1 MLTDKTLCAIHLI
14 QISAGD
20 RVIQSSN
27 QGQMSGWATNTGFCL
42 YKGAHFLI
50 GPGLKQLY
58 NTHLDGLKN

>member
-27 QGQMSGWATNTGFCL
+27 QGQMSGWAINTGSCL
-42 YKGAHFLI
+42 YKGAHFLYSI
-50 GPGLKQLY
+50 AYRPWAQTTL
-58 NTHLDGLKN
+58 

>member
-1 MLTDKTLCAIHLI
+1 MLTDKTLCTIHLI

-42 YKGAHFLI
+42 YKGAHFLYSI
-50 GPGLKQLY
+50 AYRPWAQTTL
-58 NTHLDGLKN
+58 